1 MNFPASNFRRKF
13 PHRRRKSSNYRRNNR
28 LGFETLESRRVL
40 ASVISEVHVEPLFGN
55 NEIDQYIELR
65 GAPNTTLPAGSYF
78 VTLEGWGA
86 VPGGTGYIHSSIDLS
101 GLSFGSN
108 GFLVLAQLGNS
119 YKFAQEATTV
129 VSTLPGFSGL
139 PDNRWSDASTQSNR
153 LAFIFGSG
161 TFMLIQAPQKPVPAA
176 DADAND
182 DGVLDGDAAGWNVID
197 SVGLLNTT
205 AGIARSYGKITF
217 SEEPNYI
224 VPNGTLLIDTDGGG
238 YVGRIGAST
247 GWAANDWVSGTTRDI
262 DSNTP
267 VQYQF
272 TFGTFGDP
280 RPLVYSGRSLDH
292 LGTFNFDGGARGTV
306 ALDTNG
312 DGVITG
318 ADSKLPNISVFAD
331 QNGNSI
337 RDSISTRVL
346 AGSVPER
353 SDLTNRYPNATLT
366 VANQNNKNIGFV
378 VRTRNSSGIT
388 TLSSEGI
395 PWFDSSD
402 RLKVMFYQEAD
413 SVSIEALGAEVLRDS
428 YGRMEIYNKN
438 DQLLEFVQ
446 TGPMRSPQRATLSLN
461 RPQADIKYA
470 IIYTNDAFLS
480 SSPFGPF
487 DNLNYSFPEFQSL
500 SNAQGAYAIE
510 ELPKGTYNVLAAGG
524 PAGKIPI
531 GAGAYTLTVEQAD
544 HLLPA
549 DFGFRSNMTPEI
561 QTSSLTIPENPKV
574 GTEVGQVDA
583 SDPDPGQTL
592 TYQFLNFAGPFA
604 IDSTTGVV
612 TVANSSVWDFETT
625 SPLEVVVKVTDSF
638 DTPAFSTRTITISP
652 LDENEPPVFR
662 LQDFNV
668 PENSPVGTVVGQVVA
683 TDPDAGDAGKFL
695 YSIAAGGPLNIFS
708 IDPADGTLRVIS
720 NTLDFETKPTWTV
733 PINVTDGGGPPQ
745 SVNGSFLVRVANVN
759 EPPTSLTFS
768 NVVRPLESTNVS
780 SPISVA
786 TIRVVD
792 DALGTN
798 TLGVSGPDASFFS
811 IVSGQLRFQSATK
824 LDFETKP
831 SYVVNVIADDTS
843 VGGTPD
849 AVATFTLTVTD
860 VNEAPTGVQ
869 FINVVESIPESTI
882 ISSGFRVAVVQAVDD
897 ALGTNSFSLSGEDA
911 SKFVLVGQELRLRSN
926 VPLDFET
933 QPNLQVTVAVD
944 DPSIGTNP
952 DATTTFT
959 ISVADANEPP
969 TQIQWEA
976 ITSQVLESSTPTT
989 ETALA
994 NITIEDDA
1002 LGSNSIVLFGPDAS
1016 FFSVVGNQLRLKAG
1030 AVFDYETKS
1039 AYDVDLRAE
1048 DSSLSGSSFP
1058 ETSFRLTIGNRPEV
1072 VSLTDTSG
1080 SPLSSKVK
1088 TARVTWD
1095 SIVNIA
1101 PDALRLKKTD
1111 IGGVAI
1117 PLTVVRS
1124 SFNNRT
1130 VADLQ
1135 FSGPFTDATGL
1146 LDGTYVLEVDGTKIA
1161 SGTVSG
1167 VSYVSSNINVLT
1179 PFLPGKL
1186 DIVGPSSVPSTVPFG
1201 LQFNLTGL
1209 TSPPTG
1215 SIDYKID
1222 LTGDGTFERTESGP
1236 LSFALSNLTIAAP
1249 GSFTVVVVAEKN
1261 GTVLGKATK
1270 VIDVSP
1276 ATSVSEDWLSALDS
1290 DRDNSISPLDVLLVI
1305 NRINSPAPNGSIPY
1319 SLNLDVDRDG
1329 SITPLDVLSIINY
1342 VNLESSSRK
1351 DTFTALFMNSSSGT
1365 RGLTNDLSLSGQILG
1380 GSRNLVIM
1388 LDGVSKVDASQYVQP
1403 DGKFEIHDAAIA
1415 QLFGPIA
1422 DGAHMVSIAT
1432 QAGNEFSIAAD
1443 KRFYRM
1449 KSLLQDFQVTSV
1461 LKLGSDTRLQW
1472 SSSGSGARYNV
1483 YAAPT
1488 GSTPVKVGATTAATE
1503 ARLTLSAGSYDMF
1516 IESVDG
1522 AGNAKRTS
1530 MMTIQVV

>member
-1 MNFPASNFRRKF
+1 MNFPASKF
-13 PHRRRKSSNYRRNNR
+13 GRTFQRLRQKSSSYRRNR

-65 GAPNTTLPAGSYF
+65 GTPNTTLPSGSYF

-86 VPGGTGYIHSSIDLS
+86 VPGGPGYIHSSIDLS

-139 PDNRWSDASTQSNR
+139 PNNRWSDASTQSNR

-161 TFMLIQAPQKPVPAA
+161 TFLLIQAPQKPVPAA

-182 DGVLDGDAAGWNVID
+182 DGVFDGDAASWNVID

-205 AGIARSYGKITF
+205 AGVARSYGKITF

-224 VPNGTLLIDTDGGG
+224 VPNSTLLIDTDGGG
-238 YVGRIGAST
+238 YVGRIGASI
-247 GWAANDWVSGTTRDI
+247 GWSANDWVSGTTRDT

-267 VQYQF
+267 LQYQF

-292 LGTFNFDGGARGTV
+292 LGTYNFDGGARGTV
-306 ALDTNG
+306 AMDTNG

-318 ADSKLPNISVFAD
+318 ADSILPNITVFAD
-331 QNGNSI
+331 RNGNSI
-337 RDSISTRVL
+337 RDSISTQVL
-346 AGSVPER
+346 AGTVPEG

-378 VRTRNSSGIT
+378 VRTRISSGIT

-395 PWFDSSD
+395 PWYDSDS

-413 SVSIEALGAEVLRDS
+413 SISIEALGAEVLRDS

-438 DQLLEFVQ
+438 DQLLASVQ
-446 TGPMRSPQRATLSLN
+446 SGPMRSPQRVTLSLN
-461 RPQADIKYA
+461 RAQADIKYA
-470 IIYTNDAFLS
+470 IIYTNDAFLN

-487 DNLNYSFPEFQSL
+487 DNLNYSFPEFQSI
-500 SNAQGAYAIE
+500 SNAQGGYAIE
-510 ELPKGTYNVLAAGG
+510 ELPKGNYVVQAAGG

-531 GAGAYTLTVEQAD
+531 GAGAYPLTVAQAD
-544 HLLPA
+544 HLSQA
-549 DFGFRSNMTPEI
+549 DFGFRNNLPPVI
-561 QTSSLTIPENPKV
+561 QTSSLSIPENPEV
-574 GTEVGQVDA
+574 GTEVGQVVA
-583 SDPDPGQTL
+583 SDPDSGQTL
-592 TYQFLNFAGPFA
+592 TYQFMNFAGPFA
-604 IDSTTGVV
+604 IDSATGVV
-612 TVANSSVWDFETT
+612 TVANAGAWDFETT
-625 SPLEVVVKVTDSF
+625 PPMAVVVKVTDSF

-652 LDENEPPVFR
+652 LDENEPPV
-662 LQDFNV
+662 LNIQDLNV
-668 PENSPVGTVVGQVVA
+668 PENSPVGTVVGKVVA
-683 TDPDAGDAGKFL
+683 TDPDAGDAGKL
-695 YSIAAGGPLNIFS
+695 SYSIAAGGPLSIFA
-708 IDPADGTLRVIS
+708 IDPVDGTLRVIS

-733 PINVTDGGGPPQ
+733 PITVSDQGVPSQ
-745 SVNGSFLVRVANVN
+745 SVNGSFIVRVSNVN

-768 NVVRPLESTNVS
+768 SVVRPPESSNVA

-786 TIRVVD
+786 TIRVTD

-798 TLGVSGPDASFFS
+798 TLGVSGPDAAFFS
-811 IVSGQLRFQSATK
+811 IASGQLRFQSATN

-831 SYVVNVIADDTS
+831 SYVVTVTADDTT
-843 VGGTPD
+843 VGNTPD
-849 AVATFTLTVTD
+849 VVATFTLTITD

-869 FINVVESIPESTI
+869 FTNVETSILESTN
-882 ISSGFRVAVVQAVDD
+882 ISTGVRVAVVQAIDD
-897 ALGTNSFSLSGEDA
+897 ALGTNSFTLSGTDA
-911 SKFVLVGQELRLRSN
+911 AKFVLVGQELRLRSN
-926 VPLDFET
+926 TPLDFET
-933 QPNLQVTVAVD
+933 KPSFQVTVAVD
-944 DPSIGTNP
+944 DPSIGTSP
-952 DATTTFT
+952 DATTTYT
-959 ISVADANEPP
+959 IAVGDVNEPP
-969 TQIQWEA
+969 TQIQLEA
-976 ITSQVLESSTPTT
+976 ITSQVFESPTPTI

-994 NITIEDDA
+994 NIAVVDDA
-1002 LGSNSIVLFGPDAS
+1002 LGLNSIVLSGPDAS
-1016 FFSVVGNQLRLKAG
+1016 LFSVVGNQLRLKPG
-1030 AVFDYETKS
+1030 AVFDFETKS
-1039 AYDVDLRAE
+1039 AYDVGLRVE

-1072 VSLTDTSG
+1072 ISLTDVSG
-1080 SPLSSKVK
+1080 SPLTSKVK

-1095 SIVNIA
+1095 SIVNMA
-1101 PDALRLKKTD
+1101 PDAIRLKKTD
-1111 IGGVAI
+1111 IGEVVI
-1117 PLTVVRS
+1117 PLTFVKSNV
-1124 SFNNRT
+1124 NNRT

-1146 LDGTYVLEVDGTKIA
+1146 LDGTYVLDVEGTKIA
-1161 SGTVSG
+1161 SGTVGG

-1179 PFLPGKL
+1179 PALPGKL
-1186 DIVGPSSVPSTVPFG
+1186 DIVGPSSIQTTVPFG

-1215 SIDYKID
+1215 NVDYKID
-1222 LTGDGTFERTESGP
+1222 LTGDGTFERTVSGP
-1236 LSFALSNLTIAAP
+1236 LSFALSNLAFTAP

-1261 GTVLGKATK
+1261 GTVLGKAAK

-1276 ATSVSEDWLSALDS
+1276 ATSVSEDWLSALDT
-1290 DRDNSISPLDVLLVI
+1290 DRDNSVSPLDVLAVI
-1305 NRINSPAPNGSIPY
+1305 NRINSPASNGSIPY
-1319 SLNLDVDRDG
+1319 SVALDVDRDG

-1342 VNLESSSRK
+1342 INLDSSSRK
-1351 DTFTALFMNSSSGT
+1351 DTFTALFMNSTGET
-1365 RGLTNDLSLSGQILG
+1365 RGLTNDLSLSGQIVG
-1380 GSRNLVIM
+1380 SSRNLVIM
-1388 LDGVSKVDASQYVQP
+1388 LDGVAKVDASQYVQP
-1403 DGKFEIHDAAIA
+1403 DGKFEIQDTAIA
-1415 QLFGPIA
+1415 QLFGTVSE
-1422 DGAHMVSIAT
+1422 GAHMVSIAT

-1488 GSTPVKVGATTAATE
+1488 GSTPVKLGAATAATE

-1522 AGNAKRTS
+1522 AGNIKRTGS
-1530 MMTIQVV
+1530 MTIQVV

>member
-1 MNFPASNFRRKF
+1 MKFPASNFRRKF
-13 PHRRRKSSNYRRNNR
+13 THRRQKSSTYRRNR

-40 ASVISEVHVEPLFGN
+40 ASVISEVHVKPLFGN
-55 NEIDQYIELR
+55 HDIDQYIELR
-65 GAPNTTLPAGSYF
+65 GAPNTTLPSGSYF

-86 VPGGTGYIHSSIDLS
+86 VPGGPGYIHSSIDLS

-108 GFLVLAQLGNS
+108 GFLVVAQLGNP
-119 YKFAQEATTV
+119 YKFAPEATTI

-139 PDNRWSDASTQSNR
+139 PNNRWSDASTQSDR
-153 LAFIFGSG
+153 LAFIFGDA

-182 DGVLDGDAAGWNVID
+182 DGTFDGDAASWNVID

-205 AGIARSYGKITF
+205 SSPARSYGKITF

-247 GWAANDWVSGTTRDI
+247 GWSANDWVSGTTRDI
-262 DSNTP
+262 DSQTP

-272 TFGTFGDP
+272 TFGTYGDP

-292 LGTFNFDGGARGTV
+292 LGTYNFDGGARGTV

-318 ADSKLPNISVFAD
+318 ADSTLPNISVFAD
-331 QNGNSI
+331 RNGNSI
-337 RDSISTRVL
+337 RDSISTKVL
-346 AGSVPER
+346 AGSVPEG

-366 VANQNNKNIGFV
+366 VADKNNKNIGFV
-378 VRTRNSSGIT
+378 VRTATFNSLT

-395 PWFDSSD
+395 HWYDNNS

-413 SVSIEALGAEVLRDS
+413 SISIETLAAEVLKDS

-438 DQLLEFVQ
+438 DQLLASVQ
-446 TGPMRSPQRATLSLN
+446 TGAMRSPQRVTLSLN
-461 RPQADIKYA
+461 RAQADIKYA

-480 SSPFGPF
+480 SSPFGRF
-487 DNLNYSFPEFQSL
+487 DNLNYSFPEFQSV

-510 ELPKGTYNVLAAGG
+510 ELPKGSYVFRAAGG

-531 GAGAYTLTVEQAD
+531 GGGAFPLTVAQAD

-549 DFGFRSNMTPEI
+549 DFGFRSNLPPVI
-561 QTSSLTIPENPKV
+561 QTSSITIPENPEV
-574 GTEVGQVDA
+574 GTEVGQVVA
-583 SDPDPGQTL
+583 SDPDSGQTL

-604 IDSTTGVV
+604 IDSATGAV
-612 TVANSSVWDFETT
+612 TVADSSTWDFETT
-625 SPLEVVVKVTDSF
+625 PPLTVVVKVTDSF

-652 LDENEPPVFR
+652 LDENEPPV
-662 LQDFNV
+662 LSIQDLNV

-683 TDPDAGDAGKFL
+683 TDQDAGDAGKLF
-695 YSIAAGGPLNIFS
+695 YSIAAGGPSNIFS
-708 IDPADGTLRVIS
+708 IDAADGTLRVIS
-720 NTLDFETKPTWTV
+720 NTLDFETKPTWTI
-733 PINVTDGGGPPQ
+733 PINVMDGGGPPQ
-745 SVNGSFLVRVANVN
+745 SVNGSFIVRVSNVN

-768 NVVRPLESTNVS
+768 NVVRPPESTNVS

-786 TIRVVD
+786 TIRVID

-798 TLGVSGPDASFFS
+798 TLGVSGADASFFS
-811 IVSGQLRFQSATK
+811 IASGQLRFLSATK

-831 SYVVNVIADDTS
+831 TYIVNVTADDTT
-843 VGGTPD
+843 VGNTPD
-849 AVATFTLTVTD
+849 VVATFTLTITD

-869 FINVVESIPESTI
+869 FANAETSIPESTN
-882 ISSGFRVAVVQAVDD
+882 ISSGVRVAVVQAIDD
-897 ALGTNSFSLSGEDA
+897 ALGTNSFSLSGADA
-911 SKFVLVGQELRLRSN
+911 AKFVLVGSELRLRSN
-926 VPLDFET
+926 TPLDFET
-933 QPNLQVTVAVD
+933 KPSLQVTVAVD

-952 DATTTFT
+952 DATATFT
-959 ISVADANEPP
+959 ISVADVNEPP
-969 TQIQWEA
+969 TQIQLES
-976 ITSQVLESSTPTT
+976 ITSQVFETATPTV

-994 NITIEDDA
+994 NITIVDDA
-1002 LGSNSIVLFGPDAS
+1002 LGSNSIVLSGPDAS
-1016 FFSVVGNQLRLKAG
+1016 LFSVVGNQLRLKPG
-1030 AVFDYETKS
+1030 AVFDFETKS

-1058 ETSFRLTIGNRPEV
+1058 VTSFRLTIGNRPEV
-1072 VSLTDTSG
+1072 VSLTDVSG
-1080 SPLSSKVK
+1080 SPLTSKVK

-1095 SIVNIA
+1095 SIVNMA

-1111 IGGVAI
+1111 IGEVVI
-1117 PLTVVRS
+1117 PLTFVKSNVS
-1124 SFNNRT
+1124 NRT

-1146 LDGTYVLEVDGTKIA
+1146 LDGTYVLDVEGTKIA
-1161 SGTVSG
+1161 SGTIGG
-1167 VSYVSSNINVLT
+1167 VSYVSGNINVLT

-1186 DIVGPSSVPSTVPFG
+1186 DFVGPSSVQTTVPFG

-1209 TSPPTG
+1209 ASPPTG
-1215 SIDYKID
+1215 NIDYKID
-1222 LTGDGTFERTESGP
+1222 LTGDGTFERIESGP
-1236 LSFALSNLTIAAP
+1236 LSFALSNLTFAAP

-1261 GTVLGKATK
+1261 GSVLGKATK

-1276 ATSVSEDWLSALDS
+1276 ATTVSEDWLSALDA
-1290 DRDNSISPLDVLLVI
+1290 DRDNSISPLDVLVVI
-1305 NRINSPAPNGSIPY
+1305 NRINSPASNGSIPY

-1342 VNLESSSRK
+1342 VNLDSTSRK
-1351 DTFTALFMNSSSGT
+1351 DTFTALFMNSSSET

-1380 GSRNLVIM
+1380 SSRSLVIM
-1388 LDGVSKVDASQYVQP
+1388 LDGVTKVDASQYVQP
-1403 DGKFEIHDAAIA
+1403 DGKFEIQDAAIA
-1415 QLFGPIA
+1415 QLFGSVSE
-1422 DGAHMVSIAT
+1422 GAHMVSIAT
-1432 QAGNEFSIAAD
+1432 QAGNDFSIAAD

-1449 KSLLQDFQVTSV
+1449 KSLLQDFQITSV

-1488 GSTPVKVGATTAATE
+1488 GSTPVKVSTTTAATE
-1503 ARLTLSAGSYDMF
+1503 ARLTLTAGSYDVL
-1516 IESVDG
+1516 IESADG
-1522 AGNAKRTS
+1522 AGNIKRTG
-1530 MMTIQVV
+1530 MMTIQIV